1 MRTFI
6 SCFLLGFCIESA
18 LHQALNVDEE
28 KKFKKIEWLV
38 GTWHRI
44 NGKTERSGI
53 EIWKKISNTELHGRG
68 IALKGN
74 DTTFVE
80 RLKIVVK
87 ERDLYYVAD
96 VPENK
101 GLVYF
106 KFTQITDQG
115 FTCENPDHDFPKK
128 IQYEL
133 AGTQLKANISGNGN
147 VIEYL
152 FEKQK

>member
-1 MRTFI
+1 MRTFV

-18 LHQALNVDEE
+18 SSPAPTVDEE

-38 GTWHRI
+38 GTWDRI
-44 NGKTERSGI
+44 NAKSERSGI
-53 EIWKKISNTELHGRG
+53 EVWKKISNTELHGRG
-68 IALKGN
+68 IAMKGN

-87 ERDLYYVAD
+87 EPDLYYVAD

-106 KFTQITDQG
+106 KFTQLTDHG
-115 FTCENPDHDFPKK
+115 FICENLEHDFPKK
-128 IQYEL
+128 IKYETTGSKL
-133 AGTQLKANISGNGN
+133 QATISGNGRT
-147 VIEYL
+147 IEYL
-152 FEKQK
+152 FEREK